1 MRIRNPWSP
10 IVALACSAL
19 ASACD
24 DDATNG
30 TVDWTYD
37 ASVDDAGT
45 GAGTGIETY
54 STGTS
59 DGIIS
64 LPPLDTAATAD
75 TLDDAGGS
83 WGDGGDVW
91 GDSTSAGDPGS
102 TALGDTSVGDGGVT
116 SDDTELTSGFDAA
129 VTDTTAE
136 SSAPDADLPDA
147 QVFVP
152 DGGVLRPTEL
162 GFQQAYLEQLSV
174 PAGFRVQVFAIPGG
188 RTRMLAEHGG
198 AIYVTRPEQGDVLR
212 LADGNDDGVAEIIQ
226 SVTSGYPLIHGIAFD
241 GDTVYLATPKQLL
254 RGTVAGD
261 GSFGALETLF
271 DDLPDGGQHP
281 LRTLGIG
288 PDGLLY
294 ISVGSTCDACVES
307 NPENATLLQV
317 AQDGSSR
324 TIFASGL
331 RNTLGFDW
339 HPETNELWGVDNG
352 SDWRGNDL
360 PPEELNRIEAGND
373 YGWPYCYAK
382 QVIDPI
388 IDDPENAPK
397 AEYCSSTT
405 PSVLENQAHEAPIAL
420 TFYEGLAFPEA
431 YRGDAFVAMRG
442 SWNRIPATGYKIAR
456 VVFEGGEPVAIED
469 FVTGFL
475 NAEGLA
481 TFARPAGVTVDAQG
495 ALLFSDDSNGVI
507 YRVTAVD
514 AP

>member
-1 MRIRNPWSP
+1 RFSRDWSSD
-10 IVALACSAL
+10 VCS
-19 ASACD
+19 
-24 DDATNG
+24 
-30 TVDWTYD
+30 
-37 ASVDDAGT
+37 
-45 GAGTGIETY
+45 
-54 STGTS
+54 S
-59 DGIIS
+59 D
-64 LPPLDTAATAD
+64 L
-75 TLDDAGGS
+75 GGS
-83 WGDGGDVW
+83 
-91 GDSTSAGDPGS
+91 
-102 TALGDTSVGDGGVT
+102 
-116 SDDTELTSGFDAA
+116 
-129 VTDTTAE
+129 
-136 SSAPDADLPDA
+136 
-147 QVFVP
+147 
-152 DGGVLRPTEL
+152 
-162 GFQQAYLEQLSV
+162 
-174 PAGFRVQVFAIPGG
+174 
-188 RTRMLAEHGG
+188 
-198 AIYVTRPEQGDVLR
+198 IYVTRPDQGDVLR
-212 LADGNDDGVAEIIQ
+212 LADANDDGLAEVIQ

-241 GDTVYLATPKQLL
+241 GDTVYLATPKQVL

-317 AQDGSSR
+317 SQDGATR

-339 HPETNELWGVDNG
+339 HPDTNELWGVDNG

-360 PPEELNRIEAGND
+360 PPEELNRIESGND

-382 QVIDPI
+382 QVVDPI
-388 IDDPENAPK
+388 IADPENTTK
-397 AEYCSSTT
+397 AEYCVGTT

-420 TFYEGLAFPEA
+420 TFYEGLTFPEA
-431 YRGDAFVAMRG
+431 YQGDAFVAMRG

-456 VVFEGGEPVAIED
+456 VVFDNGQPVTIED

-481 TFARPAGVTVDAQG
+481 TFARPAGITVDAQG

-507 YRVTAVD
+507 YRVTAV
-514 AP
+514 P